1 MTNTNRKMLEH
12 SKHMAEMSSFHRVKV
27 GCVVAL
33 KSKVLAAGFNTYKTH
48 PLQLKYN
55 RYRQFDDISCGLPAA
70 LHAEI
75 MALSQI
81 ADENIDWGKVDV
93 YVYRLRRDQPYG
105 LAAPCPA
112 CTQFMKDL
120 GIRSVWY
127 TGDDNIY
134 HKEIC

>member
-1 MTNTNRKMLEH
+1 
-12 SKHMAEMSSFHRVKV
+12 MAEMSGFRRAPV
-27 GCVVAL
+27 GCVVAS
-33 KSKVLAAGFNTYKTH
+33 KSRVLAAGFNTYKTH

-55 RYRQFDDISCGLPAA
+55 RYREFNDLSGETPAA

-75 MALSQI
+75 AALSQI
-81 ADENIDWGKVDV
+81 VDEDIDWGKLDI

-112 CTQFMKDL
+112 CMQLIKDL

-127 TGDDNIY
+127 TGNDGIY